1 MNKKN
6 FEAESEN
13 LRQKNLK
20 NQACFN
26 NIYGSYKKHEN
37 NSMNNIRLDMSRNK
51 IDIFN
56 KNKIDSST
64 SFKNG
69 TNNQNAIN

>member
-1 MNKKN
+1 
-6 FEAESEN
+6 
-13 LRQKNLK
+13 
-20 NQACFN
+20 
-26 NIYGSYKKHEN
+26 
-37 NSMNNIRLDMSRNK
+37 MNNIRLDKSRNK

-69 TNNQNAIN
+69 TNNQNAINQKAENTS